1 MRSNLICVAGCK
13 ASYYTCAFF
22 RISLHLFIA
31 PISPHQ
37 TLHTYTV
44 VVKSVDIIFSDFGF
58 RFRFFLRIF
67 LFPETEILVKIV
79 GSFSL
84 AISFASSKWTSTSSG
99 F

>member
-1 MRSNLICVAGCK
+1 MKLPLFFFILPLPFSSAMRSNLICVAGCK

-58 RFRFFLRIF
+58 RFRFLYGFSFFLKLKF
-67 LFPETEILVKIV
+67 
-79 GSFSL
+79 
-84 AISFASSKWTSTSSG
+84 W
-99 F
+99 